1 MKLDADET
9 TLAIKVSDFTVQY
22 ILKDLKYDMAQPQ
35 PIRHYSARITVMV
48 PSVIIPFVP
57 TFMKN
62 LEVAEDAANG
72 KDTCPFPYNLPKEL
86 SNKWEAWLKSE
97 YPDFIIEDKSDP
109 VPGMPR
115 KKRRSLDSD
124 EIAAAVI
131 GCTLEDTL
139 KDALE
144 ECWDSILGPKY
155 KNAIPVAPEGFK
167 VACRYIHLLKW
178 NPEI

>member
-9 TLAIKVSDFTVQY
+9 ALAIKVSDFTVQY
-22 ILKDLKYDMAQPQ
+22 ILKDLKYDMPQPQ

-72 KDTCPFPYNLPKEL
+72 KDTCPFPYNLPKGL
-86 SNKWEAWLKSE
+86 ARTWQAWLKAE
-97 YPDFIIEDKSDP
+97 YPDFIIEEEP
-109 VPGMPR
+109 IPGMPP
-115 KKRRSLDSD
+115 KKRRSMDVD

-144 ECWDSILGPKY
+144 ECWDTILGPKY
-155 KNAIPVAPEGFK
+155 KNAIPVAPPGFK

-178 NPEI
+178 TPEI